1 MEAMVDIAQSGG
13 AVMEDRGE
21 GELSHARE
29 ALDSMAPGASLV
41 SVLIEVQ
48 ERVGYLPGAVMG
60 LVAERMGMSDT
71 RVYSVASFYNQFR
84 FSHPGRRRI
93 QVCMGTAC
101 HVKRGQVV
109 LDSFARKLGIE
120 EGEVTAD
127 REYGLS
133 RVNCVGCCA
142 LAPVVVVD
150 DEVTGGMSPTKVDGM
165 VMRFERERSETEK
178 G

>member
-1 MEAMVDIAQSGG
+1 MDSSAENGGDASGRERDELAAALEVLDRSGVD
-13 AVMEDRGE
+13 
-21 GELSHARE
+21 
-29 ALDSMAPGASLV
+29 ASLIT
-41 SVLIEVQ
+41 VLLDVQ
-48 ERVGYLPGAVMG
+48 DAVGYLPAHVMSE
-60 LVAERMGMSDT
+60 VARRLGVSNT

-84 FSHPGRRRI
+84 FTHPGRRRI

-109 LDSFARKLGIE
+109 LDSFERKLDIQ
-120 EGEVTAD
+120 EGQVTDD
-127 REYGLS
+127 REYGLE

-150 DEVTGGMSPTKVDGM
+150 DEMIGHMSPTKVDGM
-165 VMRFERERSETEK
+165 VMAFERERAERED